1 MKTLALLALAA
12 LTVSVA
18 KAQKLNGDSTFVTVD
33 NKIVSVNDS
42 LKIGLPVAGQPNFLF
57 IEDANDKK
65 IKKVSKVADNASAV
79 GSVVGL
85 GGGLKGA
92 MRGIKIG
99 RAANRASTAAS
110 AADILNGHG
119 IIKPGDMI
127 IVTSFYTDKNNE
139 VIAEAKGVNNH
150 RYRIKINQAMIVKEV
165 VSKDA
170 DLFQEDEEETENQ

>member
-1 MKTLALLALAA
+1 MKTLALLTLAA

-33 NKIVSVNDS
+33 NKIVSVNDC

-99 RAANRASTAAS
+99 RAANKASTAAS

-165 VSKDA
+165 ISKDA
-170 DLFQEDEEETENQ
+170 DLFQEDDQEAEDQ

>member
-1 MKTLALLALAA
+1 MKTLALITLAA

-79 GSVVGL
+79 GSLVGL

-99 RAANRASTAAS
+99 RAANKASTAAS

-127 IVTSFYTDKNNE
+127 IITSFYTDKDNE

-150 RYRIKINQAMIVKEV
+150 IYRIKINQAMIVKEV
-165 VSKDA
+165 VTKDA
-170 DLFQEDEEETENQ
+170 DLFQEDEDETENQ

>member
-1 MKTLALLALAA
+1 MKTITLLALVT

-18 KAQKLNGDSTFVTVD
+18 KAQKLDGDSTFVTVD
-33 NKIVSVNDS
+33 NKTISVSDS
-42 LKIGLPVAGQPNFLF
+42 LKIGLPVAGQPKFLF

-99 RAANRASTAAS
+99 RAASKVSTAAG
-110 AADILNGHG
+110 AADIINGHG

-127 IVTSFYTDKNNE
+127 VITSFYTDKNNE
-139 VIAEAKGVNNH
+139 VIAAAKGMDNH
-150 RYRIKINQAMIVKEV
+150 KYLIKINQAMIVKEV
-165 VSKDA
+165 VTKDA
-170 DLFQEDEEETENQ
+170 DLFQEEEDGAENQ